1 MLWIILIIALF
12 ASSLFAGSETGYYGV
27 NALRL
32 KHEAGESRNSALLE
46 KIIRQPSAFL
56 ATLLI
61 GNNIA
66 TDVAVHAAVMLF
78 AASGFSNTELLAIL
92 ALAPLDFLIGEMW
105 PKQYMLANPNRLLW
119 FSVPLALC
127 RVLLWPITQ
136 PIALLVSK
144 LDSGAG
150 DLIMRRNQ
158 FVSLL
163 HDSQKQAAGEA
174 EVMSAAIRAIE
185 SKGQGLRQYL
195 RYDVPSLEQD
205 ISVAEARKKMSSCI
219 DAKGLM
225 FGKHGP
231 PSILFASRLVDTQL
245 DSPVLPS
252 AVPLISLSPSIDL
265 VDAVRHLQI
274 YGISHAWV
282 EEKEQRAGLLDLE
295 YALAS
300 LLSSRPQ

>member
-1 MLWIILIIALF
+1 MWWLILIMALL
-12 ASSLFAGSETGYYGV
+12 ASSLFAGSETGYYGI
-27 NALRL
+27 NSLRL
-32 KHEAGESRNSALLE
+32 KHQAKESRNSALLE
-46 KIIRQPSAFL
+46 KTIRQPSAFL

-66 TDVAVHAAVMLF
+66 NDVAVHAAVMLF
-78 AASGFSNTELLAIL
+78 TASGFTNNELLATL
-92 ALAPLDFLIGEMW
+92 ALAPLVFLVGEMW

-136 PIALLVSK
+136 PITLLVGK

-150 DLIMRRNQ
+150 DSVMRRNQ

-163 HDSQKQAAGEA
+163 HDSQQQAAGEA
-174 EVMSAAIRAIE
+174 QVMSAAIRAIE

-195 RYDVPSLEQD
+195 RYDVPSLQLD
-205 ISVAEARKKMSSCI
+205 TSVAEARQQMSSCI

-225 FGKHGP
+225 FRENGP
-231 PSILFASRLVDTQL
+231 PSILFASRLVDAHP
-245 DSPVLPS
+245 DSPLLPS

-300 LLSSRPQ
+300 LLSTRP

>member
-1 MLWIILIIALF
+1 MWWLILLIALL
-12 ASSLFAGSETGYYGV
+12 ASSLFAGSETGYYGT

-32 KHEAGESRNSALLE
+32 KHQAKESRNSALLE
-46 KIIRQPSAFL
+46 KTIRQPSAFL

-66 TDVAVHAAVMLF
+66 NDVAVHAAVMLF
-78 AASGFSNTELLAIL
+78 AASGFTNNELLATL
-92 ALAPLDFLIGEMW
+92 ALAPLVFFVGEMW

-136 PIALLVSK
+136 PITLLVSK

-150 DLIMRRNQ
+150 DSIMRRNQ

-163 HDSQKQAAGEA
+163 HDSQQQASGEA
-174 EVMSAAIRAIE
+174 QVMSAAIRAIE

-195 RYDVPSLEQD
+195 RYDVPSLQWD
-205 ISVAEARKKMSSCI
+205 TSVTEARRQMSSCI
-219 DAKGLM
+219 DAKGLV
-225 FGKHGP
+225 FRENGP
-231 PSILFASRLVDTQL
+231 PSILFASRLVDAHP
-245 DSPVLPS
+245 DSPLLPS

>member
-1 MLWIILIIALF
+1 MWWLILIIALL
-12 ASSLFAGSETGYYGV
+12 ASSLFAGSETGYYGT

-32 KHEAGESRNSALLE
+32 KHQAKESRNSALLE
-46 KIIRQPSAFL
+46 KTIRQPSAFL

-66 TDVAVHAAVMLF
+66 NDVAVHAAVMLF
-78 AASGFSNTELLAIL
+78 AASGFANNELLATL
-92 ALAPLDFLIGEMW
+92 ALAPLVFFVGEMW

-136 PIALLVSK
+136 PITLLVSK

-150 DLIMRRNQ
+150 DSMMRRNQ

-163 HDSQKQAAGEA
+163 HDSQQQASGEA
-174 EVMSAAIRAIE
+174 QVMSAAIRAIE
-185 SKGQGLRQYL
+185 SKGKGLRQYL
-195 RYDVPSLEQD
+195 RYDVPSLQWD
-205 ISVAEARKKMSSCI
+205 TSVAEARRQMSSCI
-219 DAKGLM
+219 DAKGLVSREN
-225 FGKHGP
+225 GP
-231 PSILFASRLVDTQL
+231 PSILFASRLVDTHP
-245 DSPVLPS
+245 DSPLLPS

-265 VDAVRHLQI
+265 ADAVRHLQI

>member
-1 MLWIILIIALF
+1 MWWLILIIALL
-12 ASSLFAGSETGYYGV
+12 ASSLFAGSETGYYGT

-32 KHEAGESRNSALLE
+32 KHQAKESRNSALLE
-46 KIIRQPSAFL
+46 KTIRQPSAFL

-66 TDVAVHAAVMLF
+66 NDVAVHAAVMLF
-78 AASGFSNTELLAIL
+78 AASGFANNELLATL
-92 ALAPLDFLIGEMW
+92 ALAPLVFFVGEMW

-136 PIALLVSK
+136 PITLLVSK

-150 DLIMRRNQ
+150 DSMMRRNQ

-163 HDSQKQAAGEA
+163 HDSQQQASGEA
-174 EVMSAAIRAIE
+174 QVMSAAIRAIE

-195 RYDVPSLEQD
+195 RYDVPSLQRD
-205 ISVAEARKKMSSCI
+205 TSVAEARRQMSSCI
-219 DAKGLM
+219 DAKGLV
-225 FGKHGP
+225 FRENGP
-231 PSILFASRLVDTQL
+231 PSILFASRLVDTHP
-245 DSPVLPS
+245 DSPLLPS

-265 VDAVRHLQI
+265 ADAVRHLQI

>member
-1 MLWIILIIALF
+1 MWWLILIIALL
-12 ASSLFAGSETGYYGV
+12 ASSLFAGSETGYYGI

-32 KHEAGESRNSALLE
+32 KHEAKESRNSALLE
-46 KIIRQPSAFL
+46 KTIRQPSAFL

-66 TDVAVHAAVMLF
+66 NDLAVHAAVMLF
-78 AASGFSNTELLAIL
+78 AASGFVNNELLATL
-92 ALAPLDFLIGEMW
+92 ALAPLVFLVGEMW

-136 PIALLVSK
+136 PITLLVSK

-150 DLIMRRNQ
+150 DSIVRRNQ

-163 HDSQKQAAGEA
+163 HDSQQQAPGEA
-174 EVMSAAIRAIE
+174 QVMSAAIRAIE

-195 RYDVPSLEQD
+195 RYDVPPLQWD
-205 ISVAEARKKMSSCI
+205 TSVAEARRQMSSCI
-219 DAKGLM
+219 DAKGLV
-225 FGKHGP
+225 FREKGP
-231 PSILFASRLVDTQL
+231 PSILFASRLVDTHP
-245 DSPVLPS
+245 DSPLLPS